1 MLRSFLNYMGV
12 NKLFTYIKN
21 KKKYKKCLRFDKTV
35 SINEGSFFEGANK
48 IESNS
53 FFWGKMG
60 YGSYTGTNFWFI
72 GEIGRFTSIAHY
84 VQSNPYVHPFE
95 KPYVT
100 TCPMF
105 FSTLR
110 QNGYTFTEK
119 QRFVENREPAKIGN
133 DCWIGQ
139 FVFINGGVKIGDGA
153 VVMAGAVVTRDVPPY
168 AIVGGVP
175 AKIIKYRYD
184 EETINFLLKFKWWNK
199 PLDWL
204 QKNSHLLC
212 NINKLKEYEE

>member
-1 MLRSFLNYMGV
+1 MNYLGISSMIA
-12 NKLFTYIKN
+12 YIQ
-21 KKKYKKCLRFDKTV
+21 KKMKYKKYLKFDKTV

-48 IESNS
+48 IEGNS

-60 YGSYTGTNFWFI
+60 YGTYTGTNFWFI
-72 GEIGRFTSIAHY
+72 GDIGRFTSIAHY

-139 FVFINGGVKIGDGA
+139 FVFINGRVKIGDGA
-153 VVMAGAVVTRDVPPY
+153 VVMAGAVVTKDVPPY

-175 AKIIKYRYD
+175 ARIIKYRYD
-184 EETINFLLKFKWWNK
+184 KETINFLLKLQWWNK
-199 PLDWL
+199 SLEWL
-204 QKNSHLLC
+204 KNNSHLLC
-212 NINKLKEYEE
+212 DIDKLKEVNESE